1 VGRVEVRSAIV
12 RWLSN
17 GTIPF
22 LSVVHGTPP
31 KISNEGDWYAQVD
44 PGTGTGAIICV
55 HLESQTELPLSYP
68 VVDGGWRDRPYQVK
82 LLVFLRSNKSD
93 TAAIQHDN
101 DLMID
106 ALVERI
112 EADPNFGDPSVVY
125 QAGLGTPP
133 YYGPDVTAEV
143 DLPRPILQQMTQIFS
158 VISFCLSEVVQP
170 KSQPNTNP

>member
-1 VGRVEVRSAIV
+1 VSRVTVREAIV

-31 KISNEGDWYAQVD
+31 KISNEGDWFIQVD

-55 HLESQTELPLSYP
+55 HLESQTEIPLNYP
-68 VVDGGWRDRPYQVK
+68 VTDGGWRDRPYQVV
-82 LLVFLRSNKSD
+82 LLVYLRSNKLD
-93 TAAIQHDN
+93 TNAIQNDN
-101 DLMID
+101 DMMID

-133 YYGPDVTAEV
+133 YYGPDVRVET
-143 DLPRPILQQMTQIFS
+143 DLPRPILQQTTQIFS
-158 VISFCLSEVVQP
+158 TIRFCLSEMVQP
-170 KSQPNTNP
+170 QSQPNTNP